1 MEVTRYAVP
10 PEKTVEG
17 ILRFSNILPLTHA
30 TGAKDA
36 YSFSRHAVLSEV
48 ILNDQTVPF
57 ASVQSV
63 HLSANDVV
71 LTNSAS
77 KEKIKC
83 LGFIVVFIYGWNNNV
98 DSTVSSS
105 TVTVIFF
112 LLNATTNVGT
122 STFLKVTVRLVK
134 SITSTWK
141 KPIK

>member
-17 ILRFSNILPLTHA
+17 IVKLAGIVPLMHA
-30 TGAKDA
+30 ELTPLYNSA
-36 YSFSRHAVLSEV
+36 FPPETE
-48 ILNDQTVPF
+48 NDQMVPF
-57 ASVQSV
+57 ASVHSY
-63 HLSANDVV
+63 ADAMV